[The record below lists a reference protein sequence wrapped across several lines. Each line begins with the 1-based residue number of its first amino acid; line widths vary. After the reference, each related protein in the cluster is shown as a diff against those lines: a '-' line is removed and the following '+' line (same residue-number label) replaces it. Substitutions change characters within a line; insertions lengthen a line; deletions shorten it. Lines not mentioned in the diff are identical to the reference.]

1 MVIVIA
7 EAAIQFMIIKFSFI
21 KSTANSGFAAAFSH
35 MSEVPQHNAEGM
47 IHFRSFPASL

>member
-21 KSTANSGFAAAFSH
+21 KSTANTGFAAAFSH
-35 MSEVPQHNAEGM
+35 MSELPQHNVEGM
-47 IHFRSFPASL
+47 IHFRSFPATL